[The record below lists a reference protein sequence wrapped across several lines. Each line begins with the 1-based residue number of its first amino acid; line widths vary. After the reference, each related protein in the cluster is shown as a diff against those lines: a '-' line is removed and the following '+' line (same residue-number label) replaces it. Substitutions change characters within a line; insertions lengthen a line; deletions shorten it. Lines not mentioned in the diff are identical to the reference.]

1 MNAYK
6 SILVHLDTSPQS
18 LARLHLADQLAERFE
33 GQVTALYAST
43 PFELID
49 PMGLAID
56 ASLAPLLQDAEVG
69 RRARV
74 RALFDDA
81 VASGMSRLSWAELS
95 WSEPLRAFG
104 QHALYADLVLLG
116 QPERHGARSNDVP
129 SDFIVS
135 VLADSGRPALVLPYI
150 GVPATLARR
159 VLVAWKPTREAM
171 RALSAAL
178 PLLQAADRVD
188 VACWT
193 EDGAGPAASPLQ
205 LETYLRRHGVDA
217 RVHGQGEA
225 SREVGE
231 RLLSLAA
238 DLDSDLLVMGCYG
251 HARVR
256 EWVLGGVTRT
266 VLGSMTL
273 PVLMAH

>member
-18 LARLHLADQLAERFE
+18 LARLQLAEQLAERHD
-33 GQVTALYAST
+33 GHVTALYAST
-43 PFELID
+43 PFDLLD

-56 ASLAPLLQDAEVG
+56 ASLAPLLQESEVG
-69 RRARV
+69 RRANV

-81 VASGMSRLSWAELS
+81 VSRGLSRLSWAELN

-104 QHALYADLVLLG
+104 QHALYADLMVLG
-116 QPERHGARSNDVP
+116 QHERHPARPADVP
-129 SDFIVS
+129 ADFVFS
-135 VLADSGRPALVLPYI
+135 SLADSGRPALVLPYI

-171 RALSAAL
+171 RAISADL
-178 PLLQAADRVD
+178 PLLQAAERVD
-188 VACWT
+188 VAYWT
-193 EDGAGPAASPLQ
+193 EDGMADAPQPLQ
-205 LETYLRRHGVDA
+205 LETYLRRHGVNA
-217 RVHGQGEA
+217 LVHGQGEG
-225 SREVGE
+225 SREIGE

-238 DLDSDLLVMGCYG
+238 DFDSDLLVMGCYG
-251 HARVR
+251 HARAR